1 MIKIL
6 KLQKAVIIL
15 ILGIIAFVV
24 YVVMY
29 RKEMENSMYALEVAG
44 LLFMVGALMMLY
56 PILFSKKDGQGT
68 VQLDSEKHAQ
78 DETEGT
84 EEIAETKT
92 P

>member
-6 KLQKAVIIL
+6 KLQKAVIVL
-15 ILGIIAFVV
+15 LLGAIALAV
-24 YVVMY
+24 YTVRYM
-29 RKEMENSMYALEVAG
+29 RGMEDTIYALEVAG

-68 VQLDSEKHAQ
+68 VQLNPEKHGQEEA
-78 DETEGT
+78 DEN
-84 EEIAETKT
+84 EELAETKN